1 MKKICTFLL
10 FTVSLVGFAQ
20 GGITVYPTSGYV
32 PTAPPGSKE
41 YSVNDLVNKV
51 LMNSPC
57 TAALTVTQKNGNMF
71 GSANSIGY
79 FENIDI
85 DYPNQLG
92 NPIFPYL
99 KGVVLTS
106 GNVSSTPGPK
116 GSTPLSEGGLP
127 LAANGFPAWTG
138 DADLNAA
145 MASAGITS
153 LNSINASLLEFDF
166 KAIVPQLNFDFLFA
180 SEEYGLGQCN
190 FSDSFAFL
198 IKDLDPTVGDTYHNI
213 AVIPSTTIPISVGT
227 IRDQLYNGSCPSV
240 NASYFGEYN
249 NTGFGPAINFNG
261 QTISMTAT
269 YNLINGHNYH
279 LKIVVADS
287 KNNPDYDSAI
297 FLKAGS
303 LNITSVEAITQ
314 PDAVGVN
321 SICPGGILPTVVA
334 NPNLAPG
341 TTYRWTLGGVIYNT
355 STTQTS
361 VDLNLF
367 YPVNSGTF
375 TLTLEYKEPGCTTKY
390 DSFVFTILAKINS
403 LAVVPNIN
411 ICDTGAA
418 NYSFDLSKNTVILKN
433 NNTPNIPT
441 DDLDASTVIKYY
453 LTNAAAIAGTP
464 LTELSSPYVATNNQT
479 IWVRISNPT
488 TGCYEVRSFQLKVI
502 VSPAALTLGVPLP
515 VTLCARPSTSDAVP
529 LATFNFTSQMATILG
544 GPTPAYYKVSF
555 YLTQALAIIGS
566 NPYSTSYMQ
575 TIPTRLVWVRIENIS
590 DPSCFV
596 ITSFQANVTPLPP
609 VDIIADVTTC
619 SSYDLPALL
628 TLPTATTTG
637 AGYFGTTGGLNPIPL
652 PKTYNTPGTTTIY
665 IFNQTTGTPVCKSEK
680 TLKITIA
687 DLATITPASVTKC
700 QNDNYTLPSLTY
712 GSYYALSGG
721 PGNPNNSIIPV
732 GSLISSTQTYYV
744 GFSDPLALPAA
755 CFIEQ
760 AFTININPFT
770 NLDPNDILY
779 QDLGFCN
786 PGYVLPLSTIPGVLY
801 YKDAAHTQ
809 LFTAADNPINV
820 TTTIYVQKKSA
831 TTPVCTSELSFT
843 IQIGGFTAPSD
854 VTECTSYI
862 LPALTL
868 GEYRTAANGGGAQIP
883 DLTEI
888 TQTTTVY
895 YHITGQ
901 DCTDN
906 IFFTVTII
914 TIPLPPAPALTDVS
928 SCDFYLLPAVAHAG
942 GYFTQPNG
950 AGTQRQVG
958 FPIAIPIGSTTQQLI
973 SQMYFY
979 YDSGIS
985 TSSGVAC
992 KFDVPFTVTIN
1003 KKPSLPSRA
1012 DQNLCNSSATPC
1024 YIIDDLQS
1032 PQTPNVNY
1040 YATSGGPSL
1049 SNPAL
1054 AIGTQI
1060 CTPGTNTI
1068 YVYSSNNLLAPNTCF
1083 KEYPVQITIFQGQVT
1098 PIEDVYAC
1106 NSYTLPAISGVG
1118 EYYTMSGGPSTPG
1131 NVKINLSTFPPVTT
1145 TTSFWVYYYNSDPR
1159 TTNCSSED
1167 KFTVNILT
1175 TPVVSPISA
1184 VTWCDS
1190 YTLPAYSTISIS
1202 ANPSIV
1208 SVHYYPNPGGPTVAG
1223 NVAGEKFPGDPITTT
1238 TTLYVYTSV
1247 QGTVLA
1253 TGITTVCSDEEPM
1266 LITINHTPVI
1276 QPIAPI
1282 GACDSYTLP
1291 AYSTITS
1298 TVPVTHFYTTAT
1310 GPFTDSAAIISAPGA
1325 TVYAYAETGTTPNC
1339 FAVAQF
1345 VITVRN
1351 TPTIAAV
1358 AAMTKCDSY
1367 TLPLY
1372 TDPMFVTT
1380 GGSVSHY
1387 YETTNLGL
1395 PEHNQGEVITSSITL
1410 YPFVSVGSNAA
1421 GDIVCHA
1428 DTPWVITI
1436 NHTPTIQ
1443 PITAVGACDNY
1454 TLPAFNDPMFVT
1466 TGAPITHFYTTA
1478 TAPFIDYTPSTI
1490 SAPGA
1495 TIYAYAE
1502 TGTNPNCWSVSSLVI
1517 TVHDTPTIA
1526 AVAPIASCDQYTL
1539 PLFSNPMFVTTLAP
1553 VTHYYTMAGGPT
1565 VPGNLEKLE
1574 SVIINGST
1582 TLYPYVAVGSTAVG
1596 DKVCYDDTPWA
1607 ITINQSPVISPVAP
1621 KFACDNYT
1629 LPSYTD
1635 PMFVTTSTSVTHYYT
1650 MPGGPTVVGN
1660 QEKFPTDLITVTTTL
1675 YPYVSV
1681 GTNAV
1686 GDTVCFDDTPWV
1698 ITITNTP
1705 VIAPS
1710 DYAPINVCNSYTLPT
1725 LTTTGANYYSGANGT
1740 GASIT
1745 ANTVFTTNQLIHV
1758 YAVNGTAPNTCPSI
1772 DQTLSIVIYNVD
1784 DPYPLSIYPNG
1795 VPSCGPY
1802 LLPAL
1807 TTLGAQYFN
1816 GPNGSAGII
1825 PANTGGQI
1833 YVYNTQPVYIFGTS
1847 PSGCTDEVVF
1857 NVTVNVNPIANPVPV
1872 ALTTVCDLDGIDDHI
1887 TSFDVTTLTSTVLGT
1902 QSPAIYTVAYYP
1914 TPLDAAANTN
1924 AIATTTT
1931 LGTIYVKVSNTATP
1945 SCNVI
1950 MPITISVVPLPKID
1964 LGLKGTICIDSTTGQ
1979 INPPVISSGYSSALY
1994 SFLWTDSSTPPVG
2007 VGTSPDFLPTIP
2019 GNYTLVITASG
2030 VSGCASLP
2038 IPVTVIQS
2046 AKPVSVSFTTSGWFT
2061 NNQTVIVDA
2070 VPYPGTGNGS
2080 NFVYSLDG
2088 QTPQTSNIFTNVDS
2102 TSHEVTVIDINGC
2115 GDLPLPVPV
2124 PLVNSPAYFSPNGDG
2139 INDVWRIQGLQN
2151 QLSSQVFIYDRYG
2164 KMLKQLSGNSDGW
2177 DGTFNG
2183 LALPADD
2190 YWFTVTYIEN
2200 GDPKEFKSHFT
2211 LRR

>member
-1 MKKICTFLL
+1 MKKICTLLL

-20 GGITVYPTSGYV
+20 GITVYPTSGY
-32 PTAPPGSKE
+32 TATLPGSKE

-51 LMNSPC
+51 LMDSPC
-57 TAALTVTQKNGNMF
+57 TAGLAITQKNGNMF

-79 FENIDI
+79 FENMDI
-85 DYPNQLG
+85 DNSNVINNMKL
-92 NPIFPYL
+92 PYL

-106 GNVSSTPGPK
+106 GNVASTPGPK
-116 GSTPLSEGGLP
+116 GSTPLSEGS
-127 LAANGFPAWTG
+127 ATWTG

-145 MASAGITS
+145 MASAGIPA
-153 LNSINASLLEFDF
+153 LNSINASFLEFDF
-166 KAIVPQLNFDFLFA
+166 KAIVPQLTFDFIFA
-180 SEEYGLGQCN
+180 SEEYGAGQCN

-198 IKDLDPTVGDTYHNI
+198 IKDLNVPGDTYHNI
-213 AVIPSTTIPISVGT
+213 AVVPSTNIPISVGT
-227 IRDQLYNGSCPSV
+227 IRDAAFNSNCPSV
-240 NASYFGEYN
+240 NPTFFGDIN
-249 NTGFGPAINFNG
+249 NTGYGPAINFNG
-261 QTISMTAT
+261 QTISMTAST
-269 YNLINGHNYH
+269 PLVDGHNYH
-279 LKIVVADS
+279 MKIVIADS
-287 KNNPDYDSAI
+287 KNNTGYDSAI

-303 LNITSVEAITQ
+303 LNIASVEAITQ
-314 PDAVGVN
+314 SNAVGVN
-321 SICPGGILPTVVA
+321 AICPGVVGVLPTVLT
-334 NPNLAPG
+334 NTNLAPG
-341 TTYRWTLGGVIYNT
+341 TTYTWSMGGVLP
-355 STTQTS
+355 TTQNF
-361 VDLNLF
+361 VNLNDYANLF
-367 YPVNSGTF
+367 VNSGTY
-375 TLTLEYKEPGCTTKY
+375 TLGLAFKEPGC
-390 DSFVFTILAKINS
+390 ILRNDTYLLEIRAKINS

-411 ICDTGAA
+411 VCSTGAA
-418 NYSFDLSKNTVILKN
+418 NYTFDLTKNTVIIKT
-433 NNTPNIPT
+433 NNTLTPL
-441 DDLDASTVIKYY
+441 DDLPASTDIKYY
-453 LTNAAAIAGTP
+453 LTNAAAVAGTP
-464 LTELSSPYVATNNQT
+464 LTELTSPYAGTDNQT
-479 IWVRISNPT
+479 IYIRVTNPT
-488 TGCYEVRSFQLKVI
+488 TGCYEIRSFQLKVI
-502 VSPAALTLGVPLP
+502 PTPVVLAQPAP
-515 VTLCARPSTSDAVP
+515 VTQCARNLTDAQP
-529 LATFNFTSQMATILG
+529 QSAFNFTAQMATILG
-544 GPTPAYYKVSF
+544 GPTPSYYTVTFHTTQIGADTNTSL
-555 YLTQALAIIGS
+555 LTPGITATT
-566 NPYSTSYMQ
+566 STRTVY
-575 TIPTRLVWVRIENIS
+575 VRIQNIS
-590 DPSCFV
+590 DPTCFV
-596 ITSFQANVTPLPP
+596 TTSFNIIVTPLPV
-609 VDIIADVTTC
+609 VDTIANVLTC
-619 SSYDLPALL
+619 SSYTLPALL

-637 AGYFGTTGGLNPIPL
+637 AGYFSATNGGGLSIPAG
-652 PKTYNTPGTTTIY
+652 TVYNTPGSTTIY
-665 IFNQTTGTPVCKSEK
+665 IFNQTIGTPPVCKSEK

-687 DLATITPASVTKC
+687 DLAAITPASNTYC
-700 QNDNYTLPSLTY
+700 QNNNYVLPALPY
-712 GSYYALSGG
+712 GNYYSQSGG
-721 PGNPNNSIIPV
+721 AASDIIPA
-732 GSLISSTQTYYV
+732 LTPITSTQTYYV
-744 GFSDPLALPAA
+744 GFSDPLATPAP

-760 AFTININPFT
+760 PFTITINPFT
-770 NLDPNDILY
+770 NLDPANY
-779 QDLGFCN
+779 PNLGFCN
-786 PGYVLPLSTIPGVLY
+786 GGYMQPLSTVPDVLF

-809 LFTAADNPINV
+809 LFTAADNPINA
-820 TTTIYVQKKSA
+820 TTTIYVQKKS
-831 TTPVCTSELSFT
+831 TTVPVCTSELSFT
-843 IQIGGFTAPSD
+843 IFIGIGNIVVPTD

-862 LPALTL
+862 LPVLTV
-868 GEYRTAANGGGAQIP
+868 GEYRTAANGGGDLIP
-883 DLTEI
+883 ALTEI
-888 TQTTTVY
+888 TQTTTIF

-906 IFFTVTII
+906 ISFIVTII
-914 TIPLPPAPALTDVS
+914 TTPLPPAPALTDLS
-928 SCDFYLLPAVAHAG
+928 SCDVYYLPTVAHAG
-942 GYFTQPNG
+942 GYYTLADG
-950 AGTQRQVG
+950 AGTPRPVG
-958 FPIAIPIGSTTQQLI
+958 YPVTSTKTF
-973 SQMYFY
+973 YFY
-979 YDSGIS
+979 YNENKF
-985 TSSGVAC
+985 TSSGAAC
-992 KFDVPFTVTIN
+992 KFDVPFTITIN
-1003 KKPSLPSRA
+1003 QTPSLPQIIERP
-1012 DQNLCNSSATPC
+1012 QPLCNSSATPC
-1024 YIIDDLQS
+1024 YILPTLS
-1032 PQTPNVNY
+1032 PNGSY
-1040 YATSGGPSL
+1040 YATSGGPSPT
-1049 SNPAL
+1049 NPA
-1054 AIGTQI
+1054 IPGGTPI
-1060 CTPGTNTI
+1060 CALGNTDI
-1068 YVYSSNNLLAPNTCF
+1068 FVFESNNLPAPNTCVN
-1083 KEYPVQITIFQGQVT
+1083 ELTIKVVIFAGQVT

-1118 EYYTMSGGPSTPG
+1118 DYYTMSGGPATPG
-1131 NVKINLSTFPPVTT
+1131 NIKINLSTYPPVTST
-1145 TTSFWVYYYNSDPR
+1145 KDFWVYYYNPDPR
-1159 TTNCSSED
+1159 AVDCSSED

-1175 TPVVSPISA
+1175 TPVVDPIPA

-1190 YTLPAYSTISIS
+1190 YTLPAYSSYTSTV
-1202 ANPSIV
+1202 PV
-1208 SVHYYPNPGGPTVAG
+1208 THYYPNPGGPTVAG
-1223 NVAGEKFPGDPITTT
+1223 NVAGEKFPGNVITAT
-1238 TTLYVYTSV
+1238 TTLYAYASV

-1266 LITINHTPVI
+1266 LITINQTPVI

-1310 GPFTDSAAIISAPGA
+1310 APFTDSAATISAPGA

-1351 TPTIAAV
+1351 TPTIGTV
-1358 AAMTKCDSY
+1358 APMTICDSY

-1436 NHTPTIQ
+1436 NNSPVFVPSEIA
-1443 PITAVGACDNY
+1443 AVVKCDSH
-1454 TLPAFNDPMFVT
+1454 TLPALTVGNYYTDAT
-1466 TGAPITHFYTTA
+1466 HINPITNLTITNTDTAYVYAETGTTPNCATSTTFSVTINHTPVIATIPSETRCSSYALPSYVAPVTAYYTLSGGPLTVANQTKNPGDLITTA
-1478 TAPFIDYTPSTI
+1478 TTLYAYADTGTTPNCPAELAFNVIIDYPPVVAPIAPVFACDSYILPALIAPATKYYTTNNPLTRVELFVGNVISSST
-1490 SAPGA
+1490 

-1502 TGTNPNCWSVSSLVI
+1502 SGTIPC
-1517 TVHDTPTIA
+1517 TT
-1526 AVAPIASCDQYTL
+1526 YE
-1539 PLFSNPMFVTTLAP
+1539 PM
-1553 VTHYYTMAGGPT
+1553 
-1565 VPGNLEKLE
+1565 
-1574 SVIINGST
+1574 
-1582 TLYPYVAVGSTAVG
+1582 
-1596 DKVCYDDTPWA
+1596 
-1607 ITINQSPVISPVAP
+1607 
-1621 KFACDNYT
+1621 
-1629 LPSYTD
+1629 
-1635 PMFVTTSTSVTHYYT
+1635 
-1650 MPGGPTVVGN
+1650 
-1660 QEKFPTDLITVTTTL
+1660 
-1675 YPYVSV
+1675 
-1681 GTNAV
+1681 
-1686 GDTVCFDDTPWV
+1686 V
-1698 ITITNTP
+1698 ITITYTP

-1710 DYAPINVCNSYTLPT
+1710 DYANVNVCNSYTLPA
-1725 LTTTGANYYSGANGT
+1725 LTTVGANYYTGANGAGT
-1740 GASIT
+1740 SIT

-1758 YAVNGTAPNTCPSI
+1758 YAVNGTGLNTCPSI

-1816 GPNGSAGII
+1816 GPNGSGGNI

-1833 YVYNTQPVYIFGTS
+1833 YVYNSQPVYIFGTS

-1872 ALTTVCDLDGIDDHI
+1872 ALTTVCDLDGIDDNI

-1950 MPITISVVPLPKID
+1950 LPVTISVVPLPHIA
-1964 LGLKGTICIDSTTGQ
+1964 LGLSGTICIDSTTGQ
-1979 INPPVISSGYSSALY
+1979 ITPPVISSGYSAALY

-2115 GDLPLPVPV
+2115 GDLPLPIPV

-2139 INDVWRIQGLQN
+2139 INDMWKIQGLQN
-2151 QLSSQVFIYDRYG
+2151 QLASQVFIYDRYG
-2164 KMLKQLSGNSDGW
+2164 KMLKQISGNSDGW

-2200 GDPKEFKSHFT
+2200 GEPKEFKSHFT